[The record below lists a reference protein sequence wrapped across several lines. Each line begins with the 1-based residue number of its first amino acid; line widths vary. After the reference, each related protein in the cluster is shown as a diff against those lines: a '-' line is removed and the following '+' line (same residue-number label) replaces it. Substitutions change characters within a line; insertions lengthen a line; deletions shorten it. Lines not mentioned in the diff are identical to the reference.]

1 MTVWRR
7 QPRPPIHYPWS
18 PRTIVHCASSSS
30 LSAQATPGRSGPRRH
45 NDWQSSRQRAP
56 SCLASTAERH
66 GVYAQRHIVAAR
78 RHCCTESKHSMDVS
92 KGVRARI
99 PGLLPHQRDALQRW
113 ASRHCAQ
120 AVLLDGD
127 PTVAILLGLRDTPRT
142 SASHARTL
150 RAALHQMAATPTL
163 KGRWCTLVS
172 AAEVLSCVLA
182 EESARRSLGRNAQ
195 AHAASTDLP
204 DDDEERV
211 VTLR

>member
-1 MTVWRR
+1 
-7 QPRPPIHYPWS
+7 
-18 PRTIVHCASSSS
+18 
-30 LSAQATPGRSGPRRH
+30 
-45 NDWQSSRQRAP
+45 
-56 SCLASTAERH
+56 
-66 GVYAQRHIVAAR
+66 
-78 RHCCTESKHSMDVS
+78 MDVS
-92 KGVRARI
+92 KGFRARI
-99 PGLLPHQRDALQRW
+99 PGLLPHQRDALHRW

>member
-1 MTVWRR
+1 MHQLPNNT
-7 QPRPPIHYPWS
+7 
-18 PRTIVHCASSSS
+18 
-30 LSAQATPGRSGPRRH
+30 
-45 NDWQSSRQRAP
+45 
-56 SCLASTAERH
+56 ASTRNDTLSLRVDILALR
-66 GVYAQRHIVAAR
+66 VNI
-78 RHCCTESKHSMDVS
+78 
-92 KGVRARI
+92 
-99 PGLLPHQRDALQRW
+99 GLLPHQREALHRW

-127 PTVAILLGLRDTPRT
+127 PTVAILLGLRDTART

>member
-1 MTVWRR
+1 
-7 QPRPPIHYPWS
+7 
-18 PRTIVHCASSSS
+18 
-30 LSAQATPGRSGPRRH
+30 
-45 NDWQSSRQRAP
+45 
-56 SCLASTAERH
+56 
-66 GVYAQRHIVAAR
+66 
-78 RHCCTESKHSMDVS
+78 MDVS
-92 KGVRARI
+92 KGFRARI
-99 PGLLPHQRDALQRW
+99 PGLLPHQREALHGW
-113 ASRHCAQ
+113 ASCHCAQ

>member
-1 MTVWRR
+1 MRVKIRSRSNMTVWRF
-7 QPRPPIHYPWS
+7 PPPIHYPWS

-78 RHCCTESKHSMDVS
+78 RHCCSESKHNMDVS
-92 KGVRARI
+92 KGFRARI
-99 PGLLPHQRDALQRW
+99 PGLLPHQRDALRRW

-127 PTVAILLGLRDTPRT
+127 PTVAILLGLRDTART

-150 RAALHQMAATPTL
+150 RAALHQMAAAPPL
-163 KGRWCTLVS
+163 RGRWCTLVS
-172 AAEVLSCVLA
+172 SKEVLSCLLQA
-182 EESARRSLGRNAQ
+182 QRQCSGARCV
-195 AHAASTDLP
+195 D
-204 DDDEERV
+204 
-211 VTLR
+211 